1 MSKVQ
6 SLAKKLDLNEFLHSF
21 SSFFAREKSIA
32 FEGDYKIYSQL
43 LKDLEPLT
51 LPTPPKIKNLD
62 TQLLHLQKNGVL
74 HLEDIFEFGK
84 ILLFFH
90 AIKTLNSLP
99 KIGVFRE
106 WIDKINLPSN
116 LVKIARFFQEDGEIK
131 EGIFP
136 ELDQIKSSLNSIQSQ
151 IKSSL
156 SSTLSQ
162 TSLAP
167 YLVDKQVHLINN
179 SECLLLKAGFNHF
192 IKGMILSRSGNG
204 FFYLC
209 PESILKLKE
218 KESNLKDLYQTQI
231 YSICKELSK
240 ELSKELVFLKFINK
254 AFDQLDHLYA
264 RILFAREKNL
274 EFVFKHHGSEII
286 LKDYAHPNLKN
297 PKLLNLEFKKNLL
310 MITGV
315 NAGGKTM
322 LLKSVLASVFLTQ
335 YLLPQKINASHSRI
349 GSFKHIDAIISDPQ
363 SSKDD
368 ISTFAGRMLE
378 ISSLLNTP
386 SLLLAIDE
394 IELGTDADEASSLYK
409 EILEHFLNKG
419 AKIIITTHHKRL
431 ASLMASHPQT
441 ELYAALF
448 DEKNQIPTFCFL
460 KGSIGKSYAFETALR
475 YHIPPSLIQKAREHY
490 GEDKQKL
497 NTLIEKST
505 ILELELHEEKRK
517 LQEQNQKIHKKY
529 IELQEQITNNAQE
542 LQKQKHQLEQIYQE
556 ALKELKKEAKT
567 LSAMHQNMNK
577 SNSILKQAHTPL
589 IQQTQIPKEFKIG
602 DRIRYGKSRGVIKGK
617 SGSLYLIECDD
628 GFKLKVQAHMLQAC
642 SASNTPLPSPKSKTI
657 LPKNPVGISLDLHG
671 LRAEEA
677 LQKADKF
684 ISDCL
689 LAGYDE
695 VVIYH
700 GIGGGI
706 LSKVIK
712 DFLSTHPK
720 IVSFDDAPP
729 QMGGFG
735 AKIIKL

>member
-1 MSKVQ
+1 MSKLE
-6 SLAKKLDLNEFLHSF
+6 SLAKKLDLSEFLSNLA
-21 SSFFAREKSIA
+21 SFFAREKSIA
-32 FEGDYKIYSQL
+32 FEGDYKVYAQL

-51 LPTPPKIKNLD
+51 LPTPPKVKNLD
-62 TQLLHLQKNGVL
+62 TQLMHLQKNGVL

-90 AIKTLNSLP
+90 AVKSLSSLP
-99 KIGVFRE
+99 KMGSFKE
-106 WIDKINLPSN
+106 WVDKIQIPSN
-116 LVKIARFFQEDGEIK
+116 LLAMARFFEEDGEIK
-131 EGIFP
+131 SGIFP
-136 ELDQIKSSLNSIQSQ
+136 ELDQIRSNLSTIQSQ
-151 IKSSL
+151 IKSTL

-167 YLVDKQVHLINN
+167 YLVDKQIHLING

-192 IKGMILSRSGNG
+192 IKGMILSRSSSG

-231 YSICKELSK
+231 YSICKELSR
-240 ELSKELVFLKFINK
+240 ELSKSLLFLKFINK

-274 EFVFKHHGSEII
+274 EFALKQNSSEII

-322 LLKSVLASVFLTQ
+322 LLKSILSSVFLAS
-335 YLLPQKINASHSRI
+335 YLLPQKINATHSKI

-409 EILEHFLNKG
+409 EILEHLLSRG

-431 ASLMASHPQT
+431 ASLMASNPSV

-448 DEKNQIPTFCFL
+448 DEKNQIPTFSFL

-475 YHIPPSLIQKAREHY
+475 YHIPHSLIQKAKEHY
-490 GEDKQKL
+490 GEDKERL

-505 ILELELHEEKRK
+505 LLELELHEEKRK
-517 LQEQNQKIHKKY
+517 LQEQNKRLYKKR
-529 IELQEQITNNAQE
+529 IELEEQISSNAQT
-542 LQKQKHQLEQIYQE
+542 LQKEKNRLEQIYQE
-556 ALKELKKEAKT
+556 ALKELKKEAKS
-567 LSAMHQNMNK
+567 LSEIHQNMNK
-577 SNSILKQAHTPL
+577 SSSILKKAQSPESPL
-589 IQQTQIPKEFKIG
+589 AQSPREFQVGEK
-602 DRIRYGKSRGVIKGK
+602 IRYGKSKGVIKGK

-628 GFKLKVQAHMLQAC
+628 GFKLKVKAHALKPYG
-642 SASNTPLPSPKSKTI
+642 NTPTPTAPKTKI
-657 LPKNPVGISLDLHG
+657 IAPKNSVGISLDLHG

-677 LQKADKF
+677 LERADKF

-695 VVIYH
+695 VLIYH
-700 GIGGGI
+700 GIGSGI

-720 IVSFDDAPP
+720 VVSFSDAPP

-735 AKIIKL
+735 AKVVRL

>member
-1 MSKVQ
+1 MSKLE
-6 SLAKKLDLNEFLHSF
+6 SLAKKLDLSEFLSNF
-21 SSFFAREKSIA
+21 TSFFAREKSIA
-32 FEGDYKIYSQL
+32 FEGDYKIYAQL

-51 LPTPPKIKNLD
+51 LPTPPKVKNLD
-62 TQLLHLQKNGVL
+62 TQLMHLQKSGVL

-90 AIKTLNSLP
+90 AVKSLSSLP
-99 KIGVFRE
+99 KTGNFRE
-106 WIDKINLPSN
+106 WIDKIELPSN
-116 LVKIARFFQEDGEIK
+116 LLAMARFFEEEGEIK
-131 EGIFP
+131 SGIFP
-136 ELDQIKSSLNSIQSQ
+136 ELDQIRSNLSTIQSQ
-151 IKSSL
+151 IKSTL

-162 TSLAP
+162 NSLAP

-192 IKGMILSRSGNG
+192 IKGVILSRSSSG

-231 YSICKELSK
+231 YSICKELSR
-240 ELSKELVFLKFINK
+240 ELSKSLLFLKFINK

-274 EFVFKHHGSEII
+274 EFALKQNSSEII

-322 LLKSVLASVFLTQ
+322 LLKSILSSVFLAS
-335 YLLPQKINASHSRI
+335 YLLPQKINATHSKI

-409 EILEHFLNKG
+409 EILEHLLSRG

-431 ASLMASHPQT
+431 ASLMASNPQV

-448 DEKNQIPTFCFL
+448 DEKNQIPTFSFL

-475 YHIPPSLIQKAREHY
+475 YHIPHSLIQKAKEHY
-490 GEDKQKL
+490 GEDKERL

-505 ILELELHEEKRK
+505 LLELELHEEKRK
-517 LQEQNQKIHKKY
+517 LQEQNKRLYKKR
-529 IELQEQITNNAQE
+529 IELEEQISSNAQT
-542 LQKQKHQLEQIYQE
+542 LQKEKNRLEQIYQE
-556 ALKELKKEAKT
+556 ALKELKKEAKS
-567 LSAMHQNMNK
+567 LSEIHQNMNK
-577 SNSILKQAHTPL
+577 SSSILKKAQSPESPL
-589 IQQTQIPKEFKIG
+589 AQSPREFQVGEK
-602 DRIRYGKSRGVIKGK
+602 IRYGKSKGVIKGK

-628 GFKLKVQAHMLQAC
+628 GFKLKVKAHALKPYG
-642 SASNTPLPSPKSKTI
+642 NTPTPTAPKTKI
-657 LPKNPVGISLDLHG
+657 IAPKNSVGISLDLHG
-671 LRAEEA
+671 LRSEEA
-677 LQKADKF
+677 LERADKF

-695 VVIYH
+695 VLIYH
-700 GIGGGI
+700 GIGSGI

-720 IVSFDDAPP
+720 VVSFSDAPP

-735 AKIIKL
+735 AKVVRL

>member
-1 MSKVQ
+1 MSKLL
-6 SLAKKLDLNEFLHSF
+6 SLAKKLDLCEFLNQF
-21 SSFFAREKSIA
+21 SSYFAREKEIA
-32 FEGDYKIYSQL
+32 FEGDYNVFSAL

-51 LPTPPKIKNLD
+51 LPTLPKVRNLD
-62 TQLLHLQKNGVL
+62 TQLVHLQKSGVL
-74 HLEDIFEFGK
+74 HLEEIFEFGK

-90 AIKTLNSLP
+90 TLKTLSSLP
-99 KIGVFRE
+99 KMGVFRD
-106 WIDKINLPSN
+106 WVDKIELPSH
-116 LVKIARFFQEDGEIK
+116 LLKIARFFEEDGEIK
-131 EGIFP
+131 EGIYP
-136 ELDQIKSSLNSIQSQ
+136 ELDQIRYNLSSIQSQ
-151 IKSSL
+151 IKSAL

-167 YLVDKQVHLINN
+167 YLVDKQVHFINN
-179 SECLLLKAGFNHF
+179 SECLLLKSGFNHF
-192 IKGMILSRSGNG
+192 IKGMILSRSSSG

-240 ELSKELVFLKFINK
+240 EFSKSLLFLKFINK
-254 AFDQLDHLYA
+254 AFDKLDHLYS
-264 RILFAREKNL
+264 RILFARDKNL
-274 EFVFKHHGSEII
+274 EFAYKHNGSEII

-322 LLKSVLASVFLTQ
+322 LLKSILSSVFLSSL
-335 YLLPQKINASHSRI
+335 LLPQKINATHSRI
-349 GSFKHIDAIISDPQ
+349 GSFKHIEAIISDPQ
-363 SSKDD
+363 NSKDD

-378 ISSLLNTP
+378 ISHILNTP

-409 EILEHFLNKG
+409 EILEHLLSKG

-431 ASLMASHPQT
+431 ASLMATNPQV

-448 DEKNQIPTFCFL
+448 DEKNQIPTFSFL

-475 YHIPPSLIQKAREHY
+475 YHIPHSLIQRAREHY
-490 GEDKQKL
+490 GEDKEKL
-497 NTLIEKST
+497 NALIEKST
-505 ILELELHEEKRK
+505 LLELELYEEKTK
-517 LQEQNQKIHKKY
+517 LQEQNDKLYKKRQ
-529 IELQEQITNNAQE
+529 ELEEQIEANAKA
-542 LQKQKHQLEQIYQE
+542 LQKEKNRLEQIYQE
-556 ALKELKKEAKT
+556 ALFELKKEAKT
-567 LSAMHQNMNK
+567 LGEIHQNMNK
-577 SNSILKQAHTPL
+577 SSQILKNAQTPSPTL
-589 IQQTQIPKEFKIG
+589 PQSPREYKIG
-602 DRIRYGKSRGVIKGK
+602 EKIKYGKNRGVVRGK

-628 GFKLKVQAHMLQAC
+628 GFKLKVE
-642 SASNTPLPSPKSKTI
+642 ASSLKPCGTPPPIQSQRNKVI
-657 LPKNPVGISLDLHG
+657 APKNSVGVSLDLHG

-677 LQKADKF
+677 VERVDKF

-695 VVIYH
+695 VLIYH
-700 GIGGGI
+700 GIGSGI

-720 IVSFDDAPP
+720 VVSFSDAPP

-735 AKIIKL
+735 AKVVKL

>member
-1 MSKVQ
+1 MSKLE
-6 SLAKKLDLNEFLHSF
+6 SLAKKLDLSEFLSNF
-21 SSFFAREKSIA
+21 TSFFAREKSIA
-32 FEGDYKIYSQL
+32 FEGDYKVYAQL

-51 LPTPPKIKNLD
+51 LPTPPKVKNLD
-62 TQLLHLQKNGVL
+62 TQLMHLQKSGVL

-90 AIKTLNSLP
+90 AMKSLSSLP
-99 KIGVFRE
+99 KTGNFRE
-106 WIDKINLPSN
+106 WIDKIELPSN
-116 LVKIARFFQEDGEIK
+116 LLAMARFFEEDGEIK
-131 EGIFP
+131 SGIFP
-136 ELDQIKSSLNSIQSQ
+136 ELDQIRSNLSTIQSQ
-151 IKSSL
+151 IKSTL

-167 YLVDKQVHLINN
+167 YLVDKQIHLING

-192 IKGMILSRSGNG
+192 IKGMILSRSSSG

-231 YSICKELSK
+231 YSICKELSR
-240 ELSKELVFLKFINK
+240 ELSKSLLFLKFINK

-274 EFVFKHHGSEII
+274 EFALKQNSSEII

-322 LLKSVLASVFLTQ
+322 LLKSILSSVFLTS
-335 YLLPQKINASHSRI
+335 YLLPQKINATHSKI

-409 EILEHFLNKG
+409 EILEHLLSRG

-431 ASLMASHPQT
+431 ASLMASNPQV

-448 DEKNQIPTFCFL
+448 DEKNQIPTFSFL

-475 YHIPPSLIQKAREHY
+475 YHIPHSLIQKAKEHY
-490 GEDKQKL
+490 GEDKERL

-505 ILELELHEEKRK
+505 LLELELHEEKRK
-517 LQEQNQKIHKKY
+517 LQEQNKRLYKKR
-529 IELQEQITNNAQE
+529 IELEEQISSNAQT
-542 LQKQKHQLEQIYQE
+542 LQKEKNRLEQIYQE
-556 ALKELKKEAKT
+556 ALKELKKEAKS
-567 LSAMHQNMNK
+567 LSEIHQNMNK
-577 SNSILKQAHTPL
+577 SSSILKKAQSPESPL
-589 IQQTQIPKEFKIG
+589 AQSPREFQVGEK
-602 DRIRYGKSRGVIKGK
+602 IRYGKSKGVIKGK

-628 GFKLKVQAHMLQAC
+628 GFKLKVKAHALKPYG
-642 SASNTPLPSPKSKTI
+642 NTPTPTAPKTKI
-657 LPKNPVGISLDLHG
+657 IAPKNSVGISLDLHG

-677 LQKADKF
+677 LERADKF

-695 VVIYH
+695 VLIYH
-700 GIGGGI
+700 GIGSGI

-720 IVSFDDAPP
+720 VVSFSDAPP

-735 AKIIKL
+735 AKVVRL

>member
-1 MSKVQ
+1 MSKIAQ
-6 SLAKKLDLNEFLHSF
+6 LAQKLDLNEFITSF
-21 SSFFAREKSIA
+21 LGYFAREKSIA
-32 FEGDYKIYSQL
+32 FEGDYKVYAQL
-43 LKDLEPLT
+43 LKDIEPLILPT
-51 LPTPPKIKNLD
+51 LPKVRNLD
-62 TQLLHLQKNGVL
+62 TQLVHLQKSGIL
-74 HLEDIFEFGK
+74 HLEEIFEFGK

-90 AIKTLNSLP
+90 ALKTLSSLP
-99 KIGVFRE
+99 KEGVFRE
-106 WIDKINLPSN
+106 WVDKIELPSH
-116 LVKIARFFQEDGEIK
+116 LLKIAQFFEEDGEIK

-136 ELDQIKSSLNSIQSQ
+136 ELDQIRHNLSSIQSQ

-167 YLVDKQVHLINN
+167 YLVDKQIHLINN

-192 IKGMILSRSGNG
+192 IKGMILSRSSSG

-218 KESNLKDLYQTQI
+218 RESNLKDLYQTQI
-231 YSICKELSK
+231 YSICKELSR
-240 ELSKELVFLKFINK
+240 ELSKNLLFLKFINK
-254 AFDQLDHLYA
+254 AFDKLDHLYS

-274 EFVFKHHGSEII
+274 EFAYKQNDSEII

-310 MITGV
+310 MVTGV

-322 LLKSVLASVFLTQ
+322 LLKSILSSVFLSSL
-335 YLLPQKINASHSRI
+335 LLPQKINAAHSKI

-378 ISSLLNTP
+378 ISSLLSTP

-409 EILEHFLNKG
+409 EILEHLLSKG

-431 ASLMASHPQT
+431 ASLMANNPAV

-448 DEKNQIPTFCFL
+448 DEKNQIPTFSFL

-475 YHIPPSLIQKAREHY
+475 YHIPHSLIQRARKYY
-490 GEDKQKL
+490 GEDKERL

-505 ILELELHEEKRK
+505 LLELELYEQKTK
-517 LQEQNQKIHKKY
+517 LQEQNDKLYKKY
-529 IELQEQITNNAQE
+529 QELEEQIEANAKA
-542 LQKQKHQLEQIYQE
+542 LQKEKHRLEQIYQE
-556 ALKELKKEAKT
+556 ALSELKKEAKS
-567 LSAMHQNMNK
+567 LSEIHQNMNK
-577 SNSILKQAHTPL
+577 SSSILKK
-589 IQQTQIPKEFKIG
+589 IQNQESKPIQTPKEYKIG
-602 DRIRYGKSRGVIKGK
+602 EKIKYGKNRGIIKGK

-628 GFKLKVQAHMLQAC
+628 GFKLKVE
-642 SASNTPLPSPKSKTI
+642 ASSLKPYGTPPPIQSSKNKVVA
-657 LPKNPVGISLDLHG
+657 PKNSVGVSLDLHG

-677 LQKADKF
+677 LERVDKF
-684 ISDCL
+684 LSDCL

-695 VVIYH
+695 VLIYH

-720 IVSFDDAPP
+720 VISFSDAPP

-735 AKIIKL
+735 AKIIRF

>member
-1 MSKVQ
+1 MMSKLQ
-6 SLAKKLDLNEFLHSF
+6 IIAKKLDLSEFLSSF
-21 SSFFAREKSIA
+21 SSFFAREKNIA
-32 FEGDYKIYSQL
+32 FEGDYKVYAQL
-43 LKDLEPLT
+43 LKDLEPLI

-90 AIKTLNSLP
+90 AVKTLSSLP
-99 KIGVFRE
+99 KIGAFRE
-106 WIDKINLPSN
+106 WVDKIELPSN
-116 LVKIARFFQEDGEIK
+116 LVKMARFFEESGEIK

-136 ELDQIKSSLNSIQSQ
+136 ELDQIKHNLSSIQSQ

-162 TSLAP
+162 TSLSP

-192 IKGMILSRSGNG
+192 IKGMILSRSASG

-209 PESILKLKE
+209 PESILRLKE

-231 YSICKELSK
+231 YSICKDLSK
-240 ELSKELVFLKFINK
+240 ELSKALLFLKFINK

-274 EFVFKHHGSEII
+274 EFALKQNGSEII

-322 LLKSVLASVFLTQ
+322 LLKSVLSSVFLSQ
-335 YLLPQKINASHSRI
+335 YLIPQKINATHSKI

-363 SSKDD
+363 NSKDD

-409 EILEHFLNKG
+409 EILEHLLDKG

-448 DEKNQIPTFCFL
+448 DEKNQIPTFSFL

-475 YHIPPSLIQKAREHY
+475 YHIPHSLIQKAREHY
-490 GEDKQKL
+490 GEDKERL

-505 ILELELHEEKRK
+505 LLELQLHEEKRR
-517 LQEQNQKIHKKY
+517 LQEQNEKLHKKR
-529 IELQEQITNNAQE
+529 IKLEEQITSNSQA
-542 LQKQKHQLEQIYQE
+542 LQKEKHRLEQIYQE
-556 ALKELKKEAKT
+556 ALKELKKEAKS
-567 LSAMHQNMNK
+567 LSQIHQNMNK
-577 SNSILKQAHTPL
+577 SSAILKEVQNSPTQKL
-589 IQQTQIPKEFKIG
+589 QTPKEFKVG
-602 DRIRYGKSRGVIKGK
+602 DKIHYGKSRGIIKGK

-628 GFKLKVQAHMLQAC
+628 GFKLKVQAHMLKPC
-642 SASNTPLPSPKSKTI
+642 GTPPPTPSPKSKI
-657 LPKNPVGISLDLHG
+657 IAPKNSVGVSLDLHG

-677 LQKADKF
+677 LEKADKF

-695 VVIYH
+695 VLIYH
-700 GIGGGI
+700 GIGSGI

-720 IVSFDDAPP
+720 VVSFSDAPA

-735 AKIIKL
+735 AKVVRL

>member
-1 MSKVQ
+1 MSKIAQ
-6 SLAKKLDLNEFLHSF
+6 LAQKLDLNEFI
-21 SSFFAREKSIA
+21 SSFLGYFAREKSIA
-32 FEGDYKIYSQL
+32 FEGDYKVYAQL
-43 LKDLEPLT
+43 LKDIEPLILPT
-51 LPTPPKIKNLD
+51 LPKVRNLD
-62 TQLLHLQKNGVL
+62 TQLVHLQKSGVL
-74 HLEDIFEFGK
+74 HLEEIFEFGK

-90 AIKTLNSLP
+90 ALKTLSSLP
-99 KIGVFRE
+99 KEGVFRE
-106 WIDKINLPSN
+106 WVDKIELPSH
-116 LVKIARFFQEDGEIK
+116 LLKMARFFEEDGEIK

-136 ELDQIKSSLNSIQSQ
+136 ELDQIRHNLNSIQSQ

-167 YLVDKQVHLINN
+167 YLVDKQIHLINN

-192 IKGMILSRSGNG
+192 IKGMILSRSSSG

-218 KESNLKDLYQTQI
+218 RESNLKDLYQTQI
-231 YSICKELSK
+231 YTICKELSR
-240 ELSKELVFLKFINK
+240 ELSKSLLFLKFINK
-254 AFDQLDHLYA
+254 AFDQLDHLYS

-274 EFVFKHHGSEII
+274 EFAYKQNGSEII

-322 LLKSVLASVFLTQ
+322 LLKSILSSVFLSSL
-335 YLLPQKINASHSRI
+335 LLPQKINATHSKI

-378 ISSLLNTP
+378 ISSLLSTP

-409 EILEHFLNKG
+409 EILEHLLSKG

-431 ASLMASHPQT
+431 ASLMANNPAV

-448 DEKNQIPTFCFL
+448 DEKNQIPTFSFL

-475 YHIPPSLIQKAREHY
+475 YHIPHSLIQRAREHY
-490 GEDKQKL
+490 GEDKERL

-505 ILELELHEEKRK
+505 LLELELYEQKTK
-517 LQEQNQKIHKKY
+517 LQEQNDKLYKKRQ
-529 IELQEQITNNAQE
+529 ELEEQIEANAKA
-542 LQKQKHQLEQIYQE
+542 LQKEKHRLEQIYQE
-556 ALKELKKEAKT
+556 ALSELKKEAKS
-567 LSAMHQNMNK
+567 LSEIHQNMNK
-577 SNSILKQAHTPL
+577 SSSILKK
-589 IQQTQIPKEFKIG
+589 IQNPESKPIQTPKEYKIG
-602 DRIRYGKSRGVIKGK
+602 EKIKYGKSRGVIKGK

-628 GFKLKVQAHMLQAC
+628 GFKLKVE
-642 SASNTPLPSPKSKTI
+642 ASSIKPCGTPPPIQSPKNKVVA
-657 LPKNPVGISLDLHG
+657 PKNSVGVSLDLHG

-677 LQKADKF
+677 LERADKF
-684 ISDCL
+684 LSDCL

-695 VVIYH
+695 VLIYH

-720 IVSFDDAPP
+720 VISFSDAPP

-735 AKIIKL
+735 AKVVKL

>member
-1 MSKVQ
+1 MSKLE
-6 SLAKKLDLNEFLHSF
+6 SLAKKLDLSEFLSNF
-21 SSFFAREKSIA
+21 TSFFAREKSIA
-32 FEGDYKIYSQL
+32 FEGDYKIYAQL

-51 LPTPPKIKNLD
+51 LPTPPKVKNLD
-62 TQLLHLQKNGVL
+62 TQLMHLQKSGVL

-90 AIKTLNSLP
+90 AVKSLSSLP
-99 KIGVFRE
+99 KTGNFRE
-106 WIDKINLPSN
+106 WIDKIELPSN
-116 LVKIARFFQEDGEIK
+116 LLAMARFFEEDGEIK
-131 EGIFP
+131 SGIFP
-136 ELDQIKSSLNSIQSQ
+136 ELDQIRSNLSTIQSQ
-151 IKSSL
+151 IKSTL

-167 YLVDKQVHLINN
+167 YLVDKQIHLING

-192 IKGMILSRSGNG
+192 IKGMILSRSSSG

-231 YSICKELSK
+231 YSICKELSR
-240 ELSKELVFLKFINK
+240 ELSKSLLFLKFINK

-274 EFVFKHHGSEII
+274 EFALKQNSSEII

-322 LLKSVLASVFLTQ
+322 LLKSILSSVFLSS
-335 YLLPQKINASHSRI
+335 YLLPQKINATHSKI

-409 EILEHFLNKG
+409 EILEHLLSRG

-431 ASLMASHPQT
+431 ASLMASNPQV

-448 DEKNQIPTFCFL
+448 DEKNQIPTFSFL

-475 YHIPPSLIQKAREHY
+475 YHIPHSLIQKAKEHY
-490 GEDKQKL
+490 GEDKERL

-505 ILELELHEEKRK
+505 LLELELHEEKRK
-517 LQEQNQKIHKKY
+517 LQEQNKRLYKKR
-529 IELQEQITNNAQE
+529 IELEEQISSNAQT
-542 LQKQKHQLEQIYQE
+542 LQKEKNRLEQIYQK
-556 ALKELKKEAKT
+556 ALKELKKEAKS
-567 LSAMHQNMNK
+567 LSEIHQNMNK
-577 SNSILKQAHTPL
+577 SSSILKKAQSLESPL
-589 IQQTQIPKEFKIG
+589 AQSPREFQVGEK
-602 DRIRYGKSRGVIKGK
+602 IRYGKSKGVIKGK

-628 GFKLKVQAHMLQAC
+628 GFKLKVKAHALKPYA
-642 SASNTPLPSPKSKTI
+642 NTPTPTTPKTKI
-657 LPKNPVGISLDLHG
+657 IAPKNSVGISLDLHG

-677 LQKADKF
+677 LERADKF

-695 VVIYH
+695 VLIYH
-700 GIGGGI
+700 GIGSGI

-720 IVSFDDAPP
+720 VVSFSDAPP

-735 AKIIKL
+735 AKVVRF